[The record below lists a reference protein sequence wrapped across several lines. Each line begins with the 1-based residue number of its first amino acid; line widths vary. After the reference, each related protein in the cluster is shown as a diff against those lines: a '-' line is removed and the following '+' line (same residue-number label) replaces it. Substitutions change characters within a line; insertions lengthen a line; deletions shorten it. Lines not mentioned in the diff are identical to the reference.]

1 MTHQEAL
8 LVKRTAWRNTLP
20 RKFTPPTAQDKIFV
34 DKAVKMLS
42 ALACLNSAMFD
53 LEEELVEHSLFRQE
67 LKKRVKDAQ
76 RVVIQVYDFAYKIMG
91 EANEGATRVYNEKYD
106 MAYEKIQRAV
116 ALKSPE
122 RAYNIVIALCHTLKK
137 LNEEVRG
144 KYDLKPLEQLYR
156 IPERITTNKIKLYDL
171 DFIIQQNL

>member
-1 MTHQEAL
+1 MTREEAL
-8 LVKRTAWRNTLP
+8 LMKRTAWRNEQP
-20 RKFTPPTAQDKIFV
+20 KAFKPPKPEDKLYV
-34 DKAVKMLS
+34 NKAVKMLS
-42 ALACLNSAMFD
+42 ALACLNSVMFD
-53 LEEELVEHSLFRQE
+53 LEEELVEHSLFRQS
-67 LKKRVKDAQ
+67 LKKSVRSAQ
-76 RVVIQVYDFAYKIMG
+76 KNVAEVYNFAFIIMRD
-91 EANEGATRVYNEKYD
+91 ANEGAARVYNDKYD

-156 IPERITTNKIKLYDL
+156 IPERITTDKIKLYDL
-171 DFIIQQNL
+171 DFLIEKNV